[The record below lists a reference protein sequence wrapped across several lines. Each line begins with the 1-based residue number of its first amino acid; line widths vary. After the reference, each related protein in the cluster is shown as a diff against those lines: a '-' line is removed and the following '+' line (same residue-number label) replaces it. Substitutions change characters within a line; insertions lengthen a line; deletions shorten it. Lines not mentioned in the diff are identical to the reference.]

1 MDKYIRKIKEKD
13 KLTVE
18 KKDRV
23 LEGYLKML
31 RQTGMKSTW
40 VKRYFVVSKKMVTV
54 HRNADVGKI
63 LVRVD
68 FGDEIRFIYHD
79 ETIDGVKLSKDSFEF
94 IYGKRK
100 SLIFKTINKNDINL
114 WRTTIEAT
122 MYSYEDEEEEEE
134 YYVEPLPY
142 EKPPLPKEKA
152 PSSLGKNANYSDEE
166 EDVFFEEKF
175 SISENESIG
184 KFKNSSSDFDDWWDD
199 SEDLIDLPEVDPE
212 EEKKESEKLLQEALE
227 REEKEKAEKERLAKE
242 KAEKERLEK
251 EKAEKERLAKEKA
264 EKERLAKE
272 KAEKERLEK
281 EKADKEHIE
290 KEEQL
295 MKQKLSAVQKKKE
308 EKERL
313 MIERERLRLEK
324 TISKTKKTDLTHGLS
339 HQKNHANHRQ
349 NLLKQKKEAQMK
361 NKQFVSKAAP
371 ANNKQ
376 VVGRPG
382 ALKNRIQN
390 QNNKINQLQNK
401 QNQKINNQNEK
412 QQVLEN
418 KEVQRNK
425 AVVNK
430 QTTLEKTVQNN
441 NNNNSVSNVN
451 NRPTKTV
458 VNKNLNNVSAAPPVR
473 SNTLRL
479 VSLFEAKASTKST
492 NTNWNK

>member
-251 EKAEKERLAKEKA
+251 EKA
-264 EKERLAKE
+264 
-272 KAEKERLEK
+272 
-281 EKADKEHIE
+281 DKEHIE